1 MTNGNCIVVPAA
13 YYINEKT
20 GGKVYDLA
28 FMRSYY
34 ERAIETLVN
43 RSTPT
48 PFGATSLEYIV
59 IPARGY
65 FTDDNEI
72 VYDLEAMQEE
82 FETEIK
88 ELTIGEKYGRKCD
101 ITGEGMLDG
110 FYIEFSAPDSPSYI
124 ANESDLVA
132 FIRKVE
138 IQEALDDND
147 EQRAEDMRM
156 AKADELKNLW
166 YEQELYYWTEWTD
179 EDDMQYQ
186 MINGELVKIQ

>member
-1 MTNGNCIVVPAA
+1 MSNGNYIVVPAP
-13 YYINEKT
+13 YHTNEKT

-28 FMRSYY
+28 FMRANY
-34 ERAIETLVN
+34 ERSIKKLMSGSA
-43 RSTPT
+43 PD
-48 PFGATSLEYIV
+48 PFGLRSREYIV
-59 IPARGY
+59 VPVMGY
-65 FTDDNEI
+65 FENG
-72 VYDLEAMQEE
+72 VAQYDLEAMQEE
-82 FETEIK
+82 YGDKVK

-110 FYIEFSAPDSPSYI
+110 FYLEYSAPDSPSYI
-124 ANESDLVA
+124 ANESDLIA

-138 IQEALDDND
+138 IQEAKDDND
-147 EQRAEDMRM
+147 EQRAEDMLM
-156 AKADELKNLW
+156 AKAEELKTLW